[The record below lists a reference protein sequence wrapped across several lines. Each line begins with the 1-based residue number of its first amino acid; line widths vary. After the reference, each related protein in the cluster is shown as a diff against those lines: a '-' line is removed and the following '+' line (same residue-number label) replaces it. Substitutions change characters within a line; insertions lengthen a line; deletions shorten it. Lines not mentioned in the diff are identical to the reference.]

1 MAINGI
7 IGILGGLVNV
17 ETAKTYQLTPAIIY
31 DYHLN
36 YEAPPSAFTYTSAD
50 TSVVTVDADG
60 LVLAVGA
67 VDSTC
72 TITVN
77 YTDDKGTV
85 YKDIIDAVVRPEGW
99 YPPAPP
105 VDTDNAQPENILLGK
120 KATVNG
126 VQIIGTAEVYVDSEI
141 LYMPEGLLTPVV

>member
-36 YEAPPSAFTYTSAD
+36 YEAQPSAFNYVSANA
-50 TSVVTVDADG
+50 SVVTIDANG
-60 LVLAVGA
+60 LVSAVGA

-72 TITVN
+72 EITVT
-77 YTDDKGTV
+77 YTAPDGTT
-85 YKDIIDAVVRPEGW
+85 YQDIIDAIIRPEGW
-99 YPPAPP
+99 YPPPP
-105 VDTDNAQPENILLGK
+105 PIDTDNALPENILLGK

-126 VQIIGTAEVYVDSEI
+126 EQIIGTAQVYFDSGV